1 MQQVDLTSVKLRPED
16 IQAELERRRYRK
28 IDTIFPDTGPLRR
41 ELYPKHMDFLRATKD
56 HREVAMIAANRVG
69 KSISMIY
76 ALTSFLTGDYP
87 YWWEG
92 RVFPKAVNS
101 LIAGETGKLVRDSIQ
116 MKIMGPPGDIGAG
129 MIPKDR
135 IIDVRPKAGIPDAID
150 TARIRHISGRDSI
163 LQFGS
168 FDQGREAF
176 QATERDVVAL
186 DEEPPM
192 DVYSEALIRLMTTRG
207 LLMAAFTP
215 LKGVS
220 EVVLSFMEDG
230 VKG

>member
-1 MQQVDLTSVKLRPED
+1 MQEVPLTSVKLSPAD
-16 IQAELERRRYRK
+16 IKAELERRRYNFK
-28 IDTIFPDTGPLRR
+28 DTIFPDTGPLRR
-41 ELYPKHMDFLRATKD
+41 ELYPRHMDFLRATKD

-69 KSISMIY
+69 KSIAMIY
-76 ALTSFLTGDYP
+76 AIDCFLRGEYP
-87 YWWEG
+87 HWWEG
-92 RVFPKAVNS
+92 RVFKKNVNC
-101 LIAGETGKLVRDSIQ
+101 LVAGETGKLVRDSIQ
-116 MKIMGPPGDIGAG
+116 MKLMGPPGDLGSG
-129 MIPKDR
+129 MIPKSA

-150 TARIRHISGRDSI
+150 TARIRHVSGRDSI

-192 DVYSEALIRLMTTRG
+192 DVYSEALIRLMTTQG
-207 LLMAAFTP
+207 LLLAAFTP
-215 LKGVS
+215 LKGIS
-220 EVVLSFMEDG
+220 EVVLSFMDSG